1 MKIDSTRISRI
12 LNLYAGQDP
21 QVRSVKGR
29 TGKTDEVVLSKEAKV
44 FQEALKAA
52 KSEHDV
58 HMDKVQEI
66 RARIQS
72 GQYRIDS
79 KAIASKIIDDLLK
92 RDRWQ

>member
-12 LNLYAGQDP
+12 LNLYASQDP
-21 QVRSVKGR
+21 QIRSVKNR
-29 TGKTDEVVLSKEAKV
+29 SSKADEVILSKEAKV

-52 KSEHDV
+52 KSEPDV
-58 HMDKVQEI
+58 CMDKVEEI

-79 KAIASKIIDDLLK
+79 WSIASKIVDNLMK
-92 RDRWQ
+92 QDR

>member
-12 LNLYAGQDP
+12 LNLYASQDL
-21 QVRSVKGR
+21 QVRGVKNKG
-29 TGKTDEVVLSKEAKV
+29 GKADEVILSKEAKV

-52 KSEHDV
+52 KSDPGV
-58 HMDKVQEI
+58 CVAKVEEI

-79 KAIASKIIDDLLK
+79 RSVASKMVDDLLK
-92 RDRWQ
+92 QDR